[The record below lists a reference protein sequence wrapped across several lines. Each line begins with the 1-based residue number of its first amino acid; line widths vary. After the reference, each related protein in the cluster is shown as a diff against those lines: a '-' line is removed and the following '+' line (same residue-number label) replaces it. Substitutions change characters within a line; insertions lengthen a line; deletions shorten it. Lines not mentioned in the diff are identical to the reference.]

1 MGSESIKWSLAYPL
15 FNTKHH
21 LELNGKPGVY
31 RIRVFTEQEEP
42 LPIHRLSE
50 VDPAG
55 ILHIGKSINLGVRI
69 RMFRQAAEGLKASH
83 HAGLE
88 FSEWH
93 FERLIP
99 QERLRFDYYKTASEP
114 AALKLE
120 RMLHEEYRKKFLDR
134 PPLDGTS
141 GQTGE

>member
-1 MGSESIKWSLAYPL
+1 MESEIIKWSLAYPL
-15 FNTKHH
+15 FNTRHH
-21 LELNGKPGVY
+21 LELNGKPGIY

-42 LPIHRLSE
+42 LPIQRLGG
-50 VDPAG
+50 VDSAG

-69 RMFRQAAEGLKASH
+69 RMFRQAAEGRKASH

-88 FSEWH
+88 FSDWH

-99 QERLRFDYYKTASEP
+99 QKLLRYDYYKTTSEP
-114 AALKLE
+114 EALMLE
-120 RMLHEEYRKKFLDR
+120 RMLHVEYRRKLLDR

-141 GQTGE
+141 GQTDE